1 MTAEPRS
8 DEDLASALRDVIR
21 YAGLQGASLDVLRD
35 VRDRLEARDR
45 DARWGQRVT
54 DVLGH
59 EAVVRGW
66 DRNGQFLW
74 LEYPESSQPYRAWA
88 DAWRAV

>member
-1 MTAEPRS
+1 MAEPRS

-66 DRNGQFLW
+66 DRNGSYLFL
-74 LEYPESSQPYRAWA
+74 EFPESSVPVASPARDWSPA
-88 DAWRAV
+88 

>member
-1 MTAEPRS
+1 MADHRS
-8 DEDLASALRDVIR
+8 DAALVELLRAMAEFGCYSEAAGAVMRDAST
-21 YAGLQGASLDVLRD
+21 
-35 VRDRLEARDR
+35 RLEQLTE